1 MEKKTRKYL
10 AKVAEKAALIPFH
23 SFIEGKES
31 NLEPIIRYFPK
42 WTLREADGLPIKSS
56 PQNIQSSEGISL
68 FI

>member
-1 MEKKTRKYL
+1 MEKKTRKHL
-10 AKVAEKAALIPFH
+10 AIVAKEAALIPFH
-23 SFIEGKES
+23 GFIEVKGS
-31 NLEPIIRYFPK
+31 NIEPIIRYFSK